1 MTQFQN
7 QVMVLPSGQIVD
19 SGVSCK
25 EYARL
30 IEEAIDRY
38 ECDHSDAEAI
48 VDCQLLE
55 VRK

>member
-1 MTQFQN
+1 MTNFYN
-7 QVMVLPSGQIVD
+7 QPLVLPSGQIVD
-19 SGVSCK
+19 SGVSCD

-30 IEEAIDRY
+30 VEEAIDRY
-38 ECDHSDAEAI
+38 ECDHSDAEGI

>member
-1 MTQFQN
+1 MKPFEN
-7 QVMVLPSGQIVD
+7 SPLVLPSGQIVD
-19 SGVSCK
+19 SGITPK

-30 IEEAIDRY
+30 IEEVIDLY
-38 ECDHSDAEAI
+38 ECDHSDAESI

>member
-19 SGVSCK
+19 SGITPK

-30 IEEAIDRY
+30 IEEVIDLY
-38 ECDHSDAEAI
+38 ECDHSDAESI